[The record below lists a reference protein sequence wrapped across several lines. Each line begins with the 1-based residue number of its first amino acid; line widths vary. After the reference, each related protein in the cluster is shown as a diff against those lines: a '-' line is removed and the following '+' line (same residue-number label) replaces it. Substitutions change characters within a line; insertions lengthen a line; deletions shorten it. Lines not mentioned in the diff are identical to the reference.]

1 MSFPDPARVTGLRA
15 VRTPGGS
22 SRVPSPAIS
31 AHAASSSIASS
42 ISLVPHLLTSR
53 RSLALLVDAARRP
66 STDSAAAALT
76 DLTRPSAQAA
86 PVRREQK
93 PSPARKPGARRNRL
107 TRLTGIAGGRQGT
120 SWLLIALVTVIFVA
134 ELFLRA
140 VPAHAAESEPNED
153 LTPDLKALIA
163 KERIRQRTGPRGAES
178 RNPRVANDSQNCGS
192 VDIGNS
198 QEARGRSARERM
210 NPRQQTVIVTGPVVN
225 AARCR

>member
-1 MSFPDPARVTGLRA
+1 MPLSVLPQASCASLP
-15 VRTPGGS
+15 S
-22 SRVPSPAIS
+22 SRPGIA
-31 AHAASSSIASS
+31 AASSASAPGARIRS
-42 ISLVPHLLTSR
+42 ARTRFFTRARAGLTPATARR
-53 RSLALLVDAARRP
+53 RSTGWLILALL
-66 STDSAAAALT
+66 
-76 DLTRPSAQAA
+76 
-86 PVRREQK
+86 
-93 PSPARKPGARRNRL
+93 
-107 TRLTGIAGGRQGT
+107 
-120 SWLLIALVTVIFVA
+120 TVIVVA
-134 ELFLRA
+134 ELVLSA

-178 RNPRVANDSQNCGS
+178 RNPRVDNDSQNCGT

>member
-1 MSFPDPARVTGLRA
+1 MPV
-15 VRTPGGS
+15 
-22 SRVPSPAIS
+22 
-31 AHAASSSIASS
+31 
-42 ISLVPHLLTSR
+42 
-53 RSLALLVDAARRP
+53 RSLRR
-66 STDSAAAALT
+66 L
-76 DLTRPSAQAA
+76 
-86 PVRREQK
+86 
-93 PSPARKPGARRNRL
+93 SPARSVLSG
-107 TRLTGIAGGRQGT
+107 LTGLAGRRHGT

-198 QEARGRSARERM
+198 TEARGRSARERM
-210 NPRQQTVIVTGPVVN
+210 NPREQTVIVTGPVVN